1 MKAFP
6 NNRSEGMEL
15 RDYFA
20 AAALKGMTANT
31 NDDHD
36 ADVETYEEYCADVA
50 RCCYALADAM
60 MIARN
65 ING

>member
-20 AAALKGMTANT
+20 AKAMQGFVTGDYDLYPNEAAKKAY
-31 NDDHD
+31 D
-36 ADVETYEEYCADVA
+36 
-50 RCCYALADAM
+50 LADAM
-60 MIARN
+60 MKARKESSQN
-65 ING
+65 D